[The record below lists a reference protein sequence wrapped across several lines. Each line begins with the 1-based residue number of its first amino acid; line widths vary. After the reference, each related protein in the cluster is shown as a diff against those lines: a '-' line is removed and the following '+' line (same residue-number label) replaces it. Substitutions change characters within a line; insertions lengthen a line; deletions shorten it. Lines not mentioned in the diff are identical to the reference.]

1 MAYRNFTEK
10 EVRKAI
16 LSKINPKIV
25 NKRAPHW
32 RGKIYIGDTYFST
45 VKIPNPHKNN
55 FGQSKAK
62 NLASQIGLSKDDYN
76 EFVSCTLSGKEYYKV
91 ISTEQEEE

>member
-16 LSKINPKIV
+16 LTKISPTIV

-32 RGKIYIGDTYFST
+32 RGKIYISDVYFST

-62 NLASQIGLSKDDYN
+62 NLASQIGLSQEEYN
-76 EFVSCTLSGKEYYKV
+76 EFVSCTLSSKQYYKV
-91 ISTEQEEE
+91 ISADEEEE

>member
-16 LSKINPKIV
+16 LNKADPTIV

-32 RGKIYIGDTYFST
+32 RGKIFIDDVYFST

-62 NLASQIGLSKDDYN
+62 NLANQLGLNQNQYN
-76 EFVSCTLSGKEYYKV
+76 EFVSCTLSGKKYYEA
-91 ISTEQEEE
+91 ITSEEK

>member
-1 MAYRNFTEK
+1 MAFRSFSEK
-10 EVRKAI
+10 EVREAI
-16 LSKINPKIV
+16 LNKASPKIV

-32 RGKIYIGDTYFST
+32 RGKIYIDDVYFST

-62 NLASQIGLSKDDYN
+62 NIANQLGLNQKEYN
-76 EFVSCTLSGKEYYKV
+76 EFVSCTLSGKSYYKL
-91 ISTEQEEE
+91 ISATEE

>member
-1 MAYRNFTEK
+1 MAYRSFTEK

-16 LSKINPKIV
+16 LKKASPAIV

-32 RGKIYIGDTYFST
+32 RGKIFIDDVYFST

-55 FGQSKAK
+55 FGQTKAK
-62 NLASQIGLSKDDYN
+62 NLANQLGLDQQQYN
-76 EFVSCTLSGKEYYKV
+76 DFVSCTLSSKDYYET
-91 ISTEQEEE
+91 ISSEE